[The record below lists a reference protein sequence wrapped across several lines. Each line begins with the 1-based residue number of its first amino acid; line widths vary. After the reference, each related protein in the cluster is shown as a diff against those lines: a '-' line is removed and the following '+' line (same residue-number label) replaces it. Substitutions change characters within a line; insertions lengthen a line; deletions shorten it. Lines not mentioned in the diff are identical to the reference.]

1 MEKRNWKHSVTLKQR
16 MVLCLAA
23 FFAAFALQLA
33 LNGYQARAV
42 QQVQDDQM
50 GNFNAISRFQGGVES
65 SISILEAYRW
75 ENGETE
81 EMLEKLQAACSTSNA
96 WLWRI
101 RSNMDGLQNVSDEQ
115 WVLYGAVETTY
126 GSYNTLLEELESYLS
141 SGQEAKASQLYYN
154 KVSVCGGYLSQYTM
168 QLLKASILDA
178 QTTYTEISELGERIA
193 LMQIV
198 VVALCVALGC
208 ASGLMV
214 MQLLTPVSQMIEAS
228 RAISRSQ
235 FDTPDIPLPKQPEI
249 GQLAESFNRMKHSM
263 AQQVS
268 TLQEKNEIERELHR
282 QKTEALELQNRMERS
297 RLQPL
302 RSQIDPHFL
311 FNTLNVIQQL
321 AGHIQLILVYLHGP
335 AVKDAVRALIVI
347 IQRHRA
353 EYDLAALLKNAVCRA
368 LIFHHPPQRIADI
381 PEQFPLVE
389 LVPGKIPQLIRD
401 KGAADGLP
409 ACHALHRS
417 GEFSRGK
424 LFLPFKHP
432 EAHHSHIRIL
442 FLQVTAKRFQHPAVQ
457 KVITVHKAEIR
468 SLCPFEHRVARCRES
483 PVFLVD
489 CRYAFFLCG
498 IFVADGSAGIG
509 GTIVHQDDL
518 GLLPGGEQGLDAVA
532 HICRRVVARDGEGDQ
547 FLSHTK
553 YSFALFRQMHKAGA
567 GMEICAH
574 IIAFLCRKC
583 YRTWEMSE
591 MFYNYPGSC
600 GILIGL

>member
-126 GSYNTLLEELESYLS
+126 GSYNTLLEELEGYLS

-154 KVSVCGGYLSQYTM
+154 KVSVCGGYLSQYT
-168 QLLKASILDA
+168 
-178 QTTYTEISELGERIA
+178 
-193 LMQIV
+193 
-198 VVALCVALGC
+198 
-208 ASGLMV
+208 

-297 RLQPL
+297 RLQQL

-311 FNTLNVIQQL
+311 FNTLNVIQQM
-321 AGHIQLILVYLHGP
+321 AGTESAYRTQ
-335 AVKDAVRALIVI
+335 ALIMALSHLLRYSLMSNDEQVPLS
-347 IQRHRA
+347 REVRVVD
-353 EYDLAALLKNAVCRA
+353 EYYSIYHVRFGDRVQMEWAFSDSLNLTETMVPSFILQPIVENAFKHGICPKEEGGVVRIRMIPLREKGLLCIRVLDNGMG
-368 LIFHHPPQRIADI
+368 IE
-381 PEQFPLVE
+381 PEQLQQLRTALEQPAPRWEHIGIYNVAARLRLLDARCRVVVRSRPGRGTAVILYLPLVE
-389 LVPGKIPQLIRD
+389 NEE
-401 KGAADGLP
+401 
-409 ACHALHRS
+409 
-417 GEFSRGK
+417 EF
-424 LFLPFKHP
+424 
-432 EAHHSHIRIL
+432 E
-442 FLQVTAKRFQHPAVQ
+442 
-457 KVITVHKAEIR
+457 E
-468 SLCPFEHRVARCRES
+468 
-483 PVFLVD
+483 
-489 CRYAFFLCG
+489 
-498 IFVADGSAGIG
+498 
-509 GTIVHQDDL
+509 
-518 GLLPGGEQGLDAVA
+518 
-532 HICRRVVARDGEGDQ
+532 
-547 FLSHTK
+547 
-553 YSFALFRQMHKAGA
+553 
-567 GMEICAH
+567 
-574 IIAFLCRKC
+574 
-583 YRTWEMSE
+583 
-591 MFYNYPGSC
+591 
-600 GILIGL
+600 